1 MNRQKHVSAFD
12 HEPAVG
18 CKAPDLFSQNTN
30 LKRMALKLRIPH
42 EIVSVIRGM
51 HPVLKKRVRAAFSE
65 ILKDPFCGKAL
76 KEELAGLRS
85 FRIKR
90 FRIIYKVISKKEISI
105 VALGP
110 RKYIY
115 EETYRIIQRRKKP

>member
-1 MNRQKHVSAFD
+1 MKNIRQMKF
-12 HEPAVG
+12 
-18 CKAPDLFSQNTN
+18 
-30 LKRMALKLRIPH
+30 KLRVPH
-42 EIVSVIRGM
+42 EIVSLIRDM
-51 HPVLKKRVRAAFSE
+51 HPDLKKRVRAAFDE
-65 ILKDPFCGKAL
+65 ILNDPLCGKAL

-90 FRIIYKVISKKEISI
+90 FRIIYKVSSKKEISI

-115 EETYRIIQRRKKP
+115 EETFRIIQKRKKP

>member
-1 MNRQKHVSAFD
+1 MQVRV
-12 HEPAVG
+12 
-18 CKAPDLFSQNTN
+18 PD
-30 LKRMALKLRIPH
+30 
-42 EIVSVIRGM
+42 EIVTLIRGM
-51 HPVLKKRVRAAFSE
+51 HPILKKRIRAAFNE

-110 RKYIY
+110 IKYIY
-115 EETYRIIQRRKKP
+115 EETYRII

>member
-1 MNRQKHVSAFD
+1 MSY
-12 HEPAVG
+12 
-18 CKAPDLFSQNTN
+18 
-30 LKRMALKLRIPH
+30 KLRVPDD
-42 EIVSVIRGM
+42 IVSLIKGM
-51 HPVLKKRVRAAFSE
+51 HPLLKKRVRSGLE
-65 ILKDPFCGKAL
+65 VILNDPYCGKAL

-90 FRIIYKVISKKEISI
+90 LRIIYKISSKREISI

-115 EETYRIIQRRKKP
+115 EETFRIIKKSQKP